1 MAGRILNDNIWNRQL
16 GLIHPDKLQMPIL
29 IVGAGSIGSWTA
41 LALSKLGCSNITIM
55 DGDVIEEHNAGSQ
68 VYKASD
74 EGLEKVQALSDKLR
88 ILTDLAPEPIAA
100 HWNPENPQ
108 HVKDLEKYEIVIA
121 AVDNITTRTQ
131 LFNTLKGKK
140 IFYIDGRMAGNEL
153 EIYLTRLQEE
163 EDQKAYE
170 KTLFA
175 EGEESI
181 VPCSE
186 RSVVYN
192 VFLMGGLI
200 TDVVKKYANE
210 EELPKELIMD
220 LYNFT
225 LYK

>member
-41 LALSKLGCSNITIM
+41 LALSKLGCSNVTIM

-74 EGLEKVQALSDKLR
+74 EGMEKVQALTEKLR
-88 ILTDLAPEPIAA
+88 FLTDLMPTPVPN
-100 HWNPENPQ
+100 HWNIENPE
-108 HVKDLEKYEIVIA
+108 HIKELDKYQIIIS
-121 AVDNITTRTQ
+121 AVDNITVRAQ
-131 LFNTLKGKK
+131 LFNTLKGKNV
-140 IFYIDGRMAGNEL
+140 FYIDGRMAGNAL
-153 EIYLTRLQEE
+153 EIYMTKCDNEEDLKIYEQTLFTAEE
-163 EDQKAYE
+163 E
-170 KTLFA
+170 TP
-175 EGEESI
+175 

-192 VFLMGGLI
+192 VFIMGGLI
-200 TDVVKKYANE
+200 TDVVKKYANG

>member
-1 MAGRILNDNIWNRQL
+1 MTKILNDNIWNRQL
-16 GLIHPDKLQMPIL
+16 GLIHPEKLQMPIL
-29 IVGAGSIGSWTA
+29 IVGAGSIGSWAA

-55 DGDVIEEHNAGSQ
+55 DGDIIEEHNAGSQ

-88 ILTDLAPEPIAA
+88 LLTDLTPKTIAA
-100 HWNPENPQ
+100 HWNIENPE
-108 HVKDLEKYEIVIA
+108 HIKDLEQYEIVIA
-121 AVDNITTRTQ
+121 AVDNITIRAQ
-131 LFNTLKGKK
+131 LFNTLKGKN

-153 EIYLTRLQEE
+153 EIYSTRLQEE

-170 KTLFA
+170 ATLFS
-175 EGEESI
+175 EEETSI

-200 TDVVKKYANE
+200 ADIVKKHANE
-210 EELPKELIMD
+210 EELPKEILMD